1 MKPRGE
7 VKRKYRESKIQAKGR
22 VSVPVRWE
30 SKATRV
36 AAADGGITWKL
47 CGQIKSQVLQA

>member
-7 VKRKYRESKIQAKGR
+7 AKRKYRESKIQAKGR
-22 VSVPVRWE
+22 VSVSVRWE

-36 AAADGGITWKL
+36 AAADGGRMWKL
-47 CGQIKSQVLQA
+47 CGQIKTRVLQA